1 MSHHRHHHHD
11 EDHEHGHRHDR
22 HHELHRTGCGTR
34 WQRRLRR
41 NGDDVTALE
50 ELQRDLEQAAADVA
64 ARIEALRA
72 KSSS

>member
-11 EDHEHGHRHDR
+11 EDHEHGHRRDR
-22 HHELHRTGCGTR
+22 HHELHRTR
-34 WQRRLRR
+34 LHHALARRLRR
-41 NGDDVTALE
+41 TGDDVTALE

-64 ARIEALRA
+64 AQIEALRA